1 MKKNKL
7 TKGRTL
13 SAVVLGLAAVSL
25 IGVGFSAWVIQTQTT
40 ADIESVTVSV
50 GDVKNNS
57 IALNGARVTDSS
69 FLLDADVNDNSGAII
84 YEGAATENDYAWA
97 ISFSMDLTEKQAYD
111 ASTTNNQQIFKG
123 ITIKTTEKYTVSE
136 GDTPLYTFTQAES
149 ANVLTLPVVFGETQM
164 SLIDKDALN
173 FDDSSTTLYYKNTNG
188 TVTTSDSSNA
198 NIVVTINKALKQDS
212 TTIYTYTVNAQF
224 KLRWGSKYLG
234 YNPSLCDG
242 ANTGVNGVFED
253 AGKAL
258 PTISGTGSIEEDLN
272 SLYGLNGHQI
282 NHVITHDPVNAVE
295 IN

>member
-84 YEGAATENDYAWA
+84 YEGTATENDYSWA

-111 ASTTNNQQIFKG
+111 ASATNNQQIFKG

-149 ANVLTLPVVFGETQM
+149 ANLLTLPVVFGETQM
-164 SLIDKDALN
+164 PLIDKDALN
-173 FDDSSTTLYYKNTNG
+173 FNESSTTLYYKNASG

-198 NIVVTINKALKQDS
+198 NIIVTINKALKQDS
-212 TTIYTYTVNAQF
+212 TTIYTYTVSAQF
-224 KLRWGSKYLG
+224 KLGWGSKYLG
-234 YNPSLCDG
+234 YNPSFCDG
-242 ANTGVNGVFED
+242 ADTGVNGVFEA
-253 AGKAL
+253 AGKTL
-258 PTISGTGSIEEDLN
+258 PTISGTGGIEEDLN